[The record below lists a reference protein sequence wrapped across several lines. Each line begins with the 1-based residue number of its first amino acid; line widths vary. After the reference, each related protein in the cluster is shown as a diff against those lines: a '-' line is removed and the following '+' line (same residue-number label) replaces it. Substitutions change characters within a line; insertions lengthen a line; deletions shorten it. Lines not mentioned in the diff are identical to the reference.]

1 MTSSLV
7 LDIVV
12 GLILLSAA
20 VTGWRTGFFRS
31 VFGALGLIAGG
42 VAAYLLLPQLSLWA
56 PAPEWRAV
64 IVIGGGIALLLIGQA
79 IGSLI
84 GSVLSRGV
92 EVIKLGVINRLAGIA
107 VSTVVTALVLAT
119 VAGGVSSMGVPP
131 ITQTIAGSAT
141 LGTIDRYTPAPV
153 KAFLAGV
160 RTSVVNDALP
170 WVIDTIAPPES
181 IPTPAE
187 VDTASPALTAAAA
200 SVVRITGTAPQCGVT
215 LAGSGFVVSDDRV
228 ITNAHVVAGVDEAT
242 VEAPGEQPRSARVV
256 YYDAATDLAV
266 LAVDGLDAAPLPL
279 GAQLTRGAGAAAQG
293 YPFGGPF
300 VSLPATVAEVTSVPR
315 NDGSGSREVYA
326 LSADI
331 NQGNS
336 GGPLLNLDGAVVGVI
351 FAKSAVAE
359 DIGYALTLTELVPVA
374 ASAPSLSAPVP
385 SGVCVVP

>member
-84 GSVLSRGV
+84 GSVLSRGI
-92 EVIKLGVINRLAGIA
+92 EVIKLGILNRLAGIV
-107 VSTVVTALVLAT
+107 VSTVVTALVVAT
-119 VAGGVSSMGVPP
+119 VAGGVASMGVPP
-131 ITQTIAGSAT
+131 ITQTIAGSVT
-141 LGTIDRYTPAPV
+141 LGTIDRYTPDPI
-153 KAFLAGV
+153 KSFLAGV
-160 RTSVVNDALP
+160 RTSAVNEALP

-181 IPTPAE
+181 IPAPAD
-187 VDTASPALTAAAA
+187 VDAGSPALTAAAA

-215 LAGSGFVVSDDRV
+215 MSGSGFVVSDDRV
-228 ITNAHVVAGVDEAT
+228 VTNAHAVAGIDEAV
-242 VEAPGEQPRSARVV
+242 VEAPGEQPRTARVV
-256 YYDAATDLAV
+256 YYDAAVDLAV

-279 GAQLTRGAGAAAQG
+279 GEQLSRGDGAAAQG

-300 VSLPATVAEVTSVPR
+300 VSLPATVAEVTAAPR
-315 NDGSGSREVYA
+315 NDSSGSREVYSLA
-326 LSADI
+326 ADI

-351 FAKSAVAE
+351 FAKSAVID
-359 DIGYALTLTELVPVA
+359 DIGYALTPTEFLPVVAAAPTLSTPVA
-374 ASAPSLSAPVP
+374 T
-385 SGVCVVP
+385 GVCAMP